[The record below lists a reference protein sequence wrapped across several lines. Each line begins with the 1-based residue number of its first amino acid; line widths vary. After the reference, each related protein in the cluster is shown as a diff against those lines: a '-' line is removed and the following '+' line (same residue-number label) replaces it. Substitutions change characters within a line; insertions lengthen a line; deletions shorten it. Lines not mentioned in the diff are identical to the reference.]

1 MSCTAAMPQQ
11 AVRLTIIRQKSK
23 IGYLTKINAAIGII
37 LYLQELKH
45 KEAAVKYRYAIL
57 IVLLII
63 LIDQISKI
71 YIKTH
76 FYYGEERPVL
86 GHWFRLHFI
95 ENNGMAFGM
104 KFSTGAAGKLFLTSF
119 RLVAVGF
126 GFYILKQLVKRQ
138 YSRGTIICGAL
149 ILAGAMGNLI
159 DSMFYGLIFSE
170 STFHIAHFVPFGKGY
185 GKFLHGQVVD
195 MLYFPLVE
203 FTMPEWVPFMGGK
216 LVSFFD
222 PVFNIADA
230 AISTGVIILLVFQK
244 KMVHRQQ
251 PGPEHTSSTEPVND
265 KIAAE

>member
-1 MSCTAAMPQQ
+1 
-11 AVRLTIIRQKSK
+11 
-23 IGYLTKINAAIGII
+23 
-37 LYLQELKH
+37 
-45 KEAAVKYRYAIL
+45 VKYRHAIL

-71 YIKTH
+71 YVKTH
-76 FYYGEERPVL
+76 FYYGEEIPVL
-86 GHWFRLHFI
+86 GKWFRLHFI

-119 RLVAVGF
+119 RLIAVGF
-126 GFYILKQLVKRQ
+126 GFYVLKQLVKKH

-149 ILAGAMGNLI
+149 ILAGALGNLI

-170 STFHIAHFVPFGKGY
+170 SSFHIAHFVPFGKGY

-203 FTMPEWVPFMGGK
+203 FTMPDWVPLLAGK
-216 LVSFFD
+216 QVSFFD

-230 AISTGVIILLVFQK
+230 AISVGVIILLIFQK
-244 KMVHRQQ
+244 KMVHRQYTK
-251 PGPEHTSSTEPVND
+251 PGSAPSTEAVND
-265 KIAAE
+265 HIAAE